1 MGSSPVFSGLAEL
14 AGRDVLR
21 SLHGLQACQHRLL
34 IHAAQTRWEEEFVN
48 IDHGSKGVGIAEVT

>member
-34 IHAAQTRWEEEFVN
+34 INAAQPRRKEEFVSR
-48 IDHGSKGVGIAEVT
+48 DHGNKGVGIVEVT

>member
-1 MGSSPVFSGLAEL
+1 MFSGLAEL

-34 IHAAQTRWEEEFVN
+34 INAAQTRREDECVSR
-48 IDHGSKGVGIAEVT
+48 DHGNKSVGTVEVI

>member
-21 SLHGLQACQHRLL
+21 SLRGLQACQHRLL
-34 IHAAQTRWEEEFVN
+34 INAAQTRREGEFVN
-48 IDHGSKGVGIAEVT
+48 GDHGNKGVGVVVVT